1 MATRG
6 SYNSPVHLGG
16 HAASTIH
23 EASGSGM
30 LTIPPLQWA
39 SHGVSFSLQVLHLQ
53 QFQSRKELE
62 IMHVLVENFCIIKI
76 DSLPKNE
83 NLKDTYRI
91 K

>member
-1 MATRG
+1 M
-6 SYNSPVHLGG
+6 
-16 HAASTIH
+16 
-23 EASGSGM
+23 
-30 LTIPPLQWA
+30 
-39 SHGVSFSLQVLHLQ
+39 SFSLQVLHLQ

-83 NLKDTYRI
+83 DLKDTYRI